1 MSPLPGISES
11 GLDPYEMNAILWETV
26 IIELLDFVK
35 VRDVGCLSLAVR
47 KGEDE
52 LACWW
57 LRARERDFGE
67 TSCCCCW
74 WWWRT
79 VRERKRESVRVC
91 VCVCVWMMSMWSA
104 LCGVEWWKRE
114 GEGRG
119 KENKNKNKNG
129 RDVVVESCM
138 CVRVTGEETK
148 KSSSECVRMC
158 ICRSV
163 DASHVSGGSDR
174 DT

>member
-91 VCVCVWMMSMWSA
+91 VCVCV
-104 LCGVEWWKRE
+104 CG
-114 GEGRG
+114 
-119 KENKNKNKNG
+119 
-129 RDVVVESCM
+129 
-138 CVRVTGEETK
+138 
-148 KSSSECVRMC
+148 
-158 ICRSV
+158 
-163 DASHVSGGSDR
+163 
-174 DT
+174 